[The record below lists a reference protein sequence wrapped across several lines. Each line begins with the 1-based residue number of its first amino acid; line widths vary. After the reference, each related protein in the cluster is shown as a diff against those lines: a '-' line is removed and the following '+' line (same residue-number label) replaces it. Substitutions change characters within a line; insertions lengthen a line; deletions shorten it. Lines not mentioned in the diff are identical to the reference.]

1 MNDAGVYDER
11 TGDRDAGTL
20 VTQMLQLKTLPVS
33 KVMAQLN
40 TLGEGNGKVILSRL
54 GSGNML
60 MLSGYSIDA
69 SHLKTLT

>member
-1 MNDAGVYDER
+1 
-11 TGDRDAGTL
+11 
-20 VTQMLQLKTLPVS
+20 MLQLKTLPVS